1 MLIEFSVANCLSFD
15 ERQTLSMVKSHSDE
29 LPNNAYSVEKA
40 KDLHLLHSVAI
51 YGANASGKSNFI
63 KAFHLMEQIVTTTS
77 QRGDELDVK
86 PFKLNQ
92 KNITAPSEFEV
103 VFVID
108 GVRYQ
113 YGFSAD
119 KYQIYDEWLY
129 AYPKNRPQKWFER
142 VWVNDEKRHTWQ
154 FSSLFLGNKRLWQES
169 TRDNALFLSTAVQ
182 LNSEQLKPLF
192 DWFDKTLAFIGV
204 DGLSPSYTAQLC
216 TKEQKNEIIRLL
228 RTADFNIH
236 DIKVQIE
243 DFDESKLPDDM
254 PSELK
259 NHLVKALKGTKQ
271 IDSIELLH
279 YDDLGNP
286 VYFDFDEESDGTQ
299 KFFAFSGPILDILM
313 NGRILFIDELNQ
325 NLHPK
330 LVQFLVDLFH
340 NPKSNPRHAQLIFT
354 THETSILNQ
363 NVFRRDQIWFCERN
377 KQQSS
382 ILYPLSDFSPKK
394 GKENLE
400 NVYLS
405 GGYGAV
411 PFIDHFILEQ

>member
-63 KAFHLMEQIVTTTS
+63 KAFRLMEQIVTTTS
-77 QRGDELDVK
+77 QRGDELDVT

-92 KNITAPSEFEV
+92 KNTTEPSEFEV

-142 VWVNDEKRHTWQ
+142 VWINDEKRHTWQ

-192 DWFDKTLAFIGV
+192 DWFELLRFIGV
-204 DGLSPSYTAQLC
+204 GGVSPAYTAQLC
-216 TKEQKNEIIRLL
+216 TKEQKSEVVRFL

-236 DIKVQIE
+236 DIQVQIE
-243 DFDESKLPDDM
+243 DFDEDVLPSDM
-254 PSELK
+254 PLEIK
-259 NHLVKALKGTKQ
+259 QHLSKTLKGKKH
-271 IDSIELLH
+271 IKSIETIR
-279 YDDLGNP
+279 YDNENNA
-286 VYFDFDEESDGTQ
+286 VYFDLNEESDGTR
-299 KFFAFSGPILDILM
+299 KVFAFSGPILDVLKR
-313 NGRILFIDELNQ
+313 GSLLCIDELNQ

-363 NVFRRDQIWFCERN
+363 NIFRRDQIWFCERN
-377 KQQSS
+377 NQQSS